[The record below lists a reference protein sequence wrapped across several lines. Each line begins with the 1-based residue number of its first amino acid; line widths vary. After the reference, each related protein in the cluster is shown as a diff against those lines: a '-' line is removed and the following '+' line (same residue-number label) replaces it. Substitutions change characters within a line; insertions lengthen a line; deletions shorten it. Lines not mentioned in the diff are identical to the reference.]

1 MTRPLVSIVTT
12 SYEHAPYLEETFRSV
27 LEQDYPRIEYLVV
40 DDGSTDESPEIVR
53 RWADRFA
60 WWRVQENE
68 GQVAALNC
76 AFLHATGDLMGFVN
90 SDDTLLPGAVSRMVA
105 EFERDRELL
114 LVYGSATWTDE
125 RSQSVGTLEAGEW
138 DAARLARTGKQ
149 PVPQPASL
157 WSRRAW
163 ELAGPF
169 NPNSWSLFDT
179 EFYLR
184 LAMAGRAVRLPP
196 PPLATFRLHA
206 GSKSMSRFERM
217 ADECVRFAEG
227 FYGGPDFPASLR
239 PYARQGRASFY
250 RRAALNCY
258 AAGDLRRARRLFARS
273 LLLSPRGIDRKQA
286 SRLVR
291 SFVPERIVR
300 RRRART

>member
-1 MTRPLVSIVTT
+1 MSGPLVSIVTT

-40 DDGSTDESPEIVR
+40 DDGSNDGSGEIVR
-53 RWADRFA
+53 RWSDRFA
-60 WWRVQENE
+60 WWNVQENE
-68 GQVAALNC
+68 GQVAALNR
-76 AFLHATGDLMGFVN
+76 AFSHSTGDVLGFVN
-90 SDDTLLPGAVSRMVA
+90 SDDTLLPKAVSRMVA
-105 EFERDRELL
+105 ELERDPELL
-114 LVYGSATWTDE
+114 LVYGSAVWTDE
-125 RSQSVGTLEAGEW
+125 RSQPVGTLEAGDW
-138 DAARLARTGKQ
+138 DPARLARTGLQ

-157 WSRRAW
+157 WTRRAW

-169 NPNSWSLFDT
+169 NPDSWSLFDT

-184 LAMAGRAVRLPP
+184 LAVAGRAARLPA

-217 ADECVRFAEG
+217 ADECVRFAED
-227 FYGGPDFPASLR
+227 FYGGPDFPEQLR

-258 AAGDLRRARRLFARS
+258 AAGDLRRARRLALRS
-273 LLLSPRGIDRKQA
+273 LVLSPRGIDRKQA
-286 SRLVR
+286 SRLAR

-300 RRRART
+300 RRRAR

>member
-12 SYEHAPYLEETFRSV
+12 SYDHAPYLEETFRSV

-40 DDGSTDESPEIVR
+40 DDGSTDGSAEIVR
-53 RWADRFA
+53 RRADRFA

-68 GQVAALNC
+68 GQVAALNR
-76 AFLHATGDLMGFVN
+76 AFSHATGDVMGFVN

-105 EFERDRELL
+105 ELERDPELL

-125 RSQSVGTLEAGEW
+125 QSQPVGTLEAGEW
-138 DAARLARTGKQ
+138 DAAHLARTGLQ

-157 WSRRAW
+157 WTRRAW

-169 NPNSWSLFDT
+169 NPDSWSLFDT

-184 LAMAGRAVRLPP
+184 LAVAGRAARIPG

-217 ADECVRFAEG
+217 ADECVRFADE
-227 FYGGPDFPASLR
+227 FYGGAGFPAELR

-258 AAGDLRRARRLFARS
+258 AAGDLRRARRLALRS
-273 LLLSPRGIDRKQA
+273 LVLSPRGIDRKQA
-286 SRLVR
+286 SRLAR
-291 SFVPERIVR
+291 SFVPERIDR
-300 RRRART
+300 RRRAR

>member
-12 SYEHAPYLEETFRSV
+12 SYDHAPYLEETLRSV
-27 LEQDYPRIEYLVV
+27 LDQDYPRIEYLVV
-40 DDGSTDESPEIVR
+40 DDGSTDGSAEIVR

-68 GQVAALNC
+68 GQVAALNR
-76 AFLHATGDLMGFVN
+76 AFSHASGDVMGFVN
-90 SDDTLLPGAVSRMVA
+90 SDDTLLPEAVSRMVA
-105 EFERDRELL
+105 ELERDPELL

-125 RSQSVGTLEAGEW
+125 QSQPVGTLEAGEW
-138 DAARLARTGKQ
+138 DAARLARTGLQ

-157 WSRRAW
+157 WTRRAW

-169 NPNSWSLFDT
+169 NPDSWSLFDT
-179 EFYLR
+179 EFYFR
-184 LAMAGRAVRLPP
+184 LAVAGRAARIPG

-217 ADECVRFAEG
+217 ADECVRFADE
-227 FYGGPDFPASLR
+227 FYGGAGFPAELR

-258 AAGDLRRARRLFARS
+258 AAGDLRRARRLALRS
-273 LLLSPRGIDRKQA
+273 LVLSPRGIDRKQA
-286 SRLVR
+286 SRLAR

-300 RRRART
+300 RRRAR

>member
-12 SYEHAPYLEETFRSV
+12 SYDHAPYLEETLRSV
-27 LEQDYPRIEYLVV
+27 LDQDYPRIEYLVV
-40 DDGSTDESPEIVR
+40 DDGSTDGSAEIVR

-68 GQVAALNC
+68 GQVAALNR
-76 AFLHATGDLMGFVN
+76 AFSHASGDVMGFVN
-90 SDDTLLPGAVSRMVA
+90 SDDTLLPEAVSRMVA
-105 EFERDRELL
+105 ELERDPELL

-125 RSQSVGTLEAGEW
+125 QSQPVGTLEAGEW
-138 DAARLARTGKQ
+138 DAARLARTGLQ

-157 WSRRAW
+157 WTRRAW

-169 NPNSWSLFDT
+169 NPDSWSLFDT
-179 EFYLR
+179 EFYFR
-184 LAMAGRAVRLPP
+184 LAVAGRAARIPG

-217 ADECVRFAEG
+217 ADECVRFADE
-227 FYGGPDFPASLR
+227 FYGGAGFPAELR

-258 AAGDLRRARRLFARS
+258 AAGDLRRARRLALRS
-273 LLLSPRGIDRKQA
+273 LVLSPRGIDRKQA
-286 SRLVR
+286 SRLAR
-291 SFVPERIVR
+291 SFVPEGIVR
-300 RRRART
+300 RRRAR

>member
-1 MTRPLVSIVTT
+1 
-12 SYEHAPYLEETFRSV
+12 
-27 LEQDYPRIEYLVV
+27 
-40 DDGSTDESPEIVR
+40 
-53 RWADRFA
+53 
-60 WWRVQENE
+60 
-68 GQVAALNC
+68 
-76 AFLHATGDLMGFVN
+76 MGFVN

-105 EFERDRELL
+105 EFERDPELL

-125 RSQSVGTLEAGEW
+125 RSQPVGTLEAGEW
-138 DAARLARTGKQ
+138 DAAELARTGKQ

-169 NPNSWSLFDT
+169 NLDLWSLFDT

-184 LAMAGRAVRLPP
+184 LAVAGRAVRLPP

-227 FYGGPDFPASLR
+227 FYGGPDLPASLR

-258 AAGDLRRARRLFARS
+258 AAGDLARARRLFTRA

>member
-1 MTRPLVSIVTT
+1 LSRPLVSVVTT
-12 SYEHAPYLEETFRSV
+12 SYEHAPYLEETLRSV

-40 DDGSTDESPEIVR
+40 DDGSTDGSGEIVR
-53 RWADRFA
+53 RFADRFA
-60 WWRVQENE
+60 WWSVQENE
-68 GQVAALNC
+68 GQVAALNR
-76 AFLHATGDLMGFVN
+76 AFSHATGDVLGFVN

-105 EFERDRELL
+105 ELERDPELL
-114 LVYGSATWTDE
+114 LVYGSAVWTDE
-125 RSQSVGTLEAGEW
+125 RSQPVGTLEAGEW
-138 DAARLARTGKQ
+138 DPARLARTGLQ

-157 WSRRAW
+157 WTRRAW

-169 NPNSWSLFDT
+169 NPDSWSLFDT

-184 LAMAGRAVRLPP
+184 LSVAGRAARLPP

-217 ADECVRFAEG
+217 ADECVRFAED
-227 FYGGPDFPASLR
+227 FYGGPEFPESLR

-258 AAGDLRRARRLFARS
+258 AAGDLRRARRLALRS
-273 LLLSPRGIDRKQA
+273 LVLSPRGIDRKQA
-286 SRLVR
+286 SRLAR
-291 SFVPERIVR
+291 SFVPEGIVR
-300 RRRART
+300 RRRVR